1 MTKAKLA
8 THQPYCNKIDI
19 YFNTIFLFGLPL
31 LLLMF
36 TITQARNT
44 SELSISVVLAITT
57 LYAGIQWALKAIKS
71 KNTSKDFKVRLCGTD
86 ILNEATDNL
95 GTAEYQIV
103 LADKDGVILADNIEA
118 FNTWYSGY
126 SKSYRTF
133 KDLEKLIIKTRIE

>member
-31 LLLMF
+31 LLLVF
-36 TITQARNT
+36 TLTEARNL
-44 SELSISVVLAITT
+44 SELAISVTIAITT
-57 LYAGIQWALKAIKS
+57 FYGGMQWALKAIKS

-95 GTAEYQIV
+95 DTEEYQVV

-133 KDLEKLIIKTRIE
+133 KDLEKLIIKTRIA